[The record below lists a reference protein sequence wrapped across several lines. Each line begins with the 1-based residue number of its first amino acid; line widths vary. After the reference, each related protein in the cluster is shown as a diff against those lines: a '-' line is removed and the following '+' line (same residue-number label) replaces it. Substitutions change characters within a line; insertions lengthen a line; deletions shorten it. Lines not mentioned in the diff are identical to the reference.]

1 MAALAAA
8 ATLAS
13 SMADA
18 QKVMSTGNAQQDMR
32 GATSAEAAAATKQ
45 QGEGSNSVLQTS
57 QSMAAAAAAAMAAAA
72 GVNPAP
78 FCSHHCPVSLLDFP

>member
-1 MAALAAA
+1 
-8 ATLAS
+8 
-13 SMADA
+13 MADA
-18 QKVMSTGNAQQDMR
+18 QKVLSTGNAQQDMR
-32 GATSAEAAAATKQ
+32 GTTSAEAAAAATKQ

-78 FCSHHCPVSLLDFP
+78 FCSLHCPVLLLDFLSF